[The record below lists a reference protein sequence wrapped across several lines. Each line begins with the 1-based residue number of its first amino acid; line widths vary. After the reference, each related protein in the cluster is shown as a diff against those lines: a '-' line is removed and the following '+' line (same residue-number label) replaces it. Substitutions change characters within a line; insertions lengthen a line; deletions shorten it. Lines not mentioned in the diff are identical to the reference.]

1 VPRRHHIAY
10 LPWEKANWTWSPL
23 EKVKHYLRSR
33 SGQEPEQP
41 LEPKQ
46 LYIIAPWWRPPN
58 IHITPDKKRGREEHD
73 SVISRPRTSALV
85 LYTDS
90 SCINDKVGAS
100 VVTADGSITHR
111 SYLGQ
116 ASEVTVYVAELRG
129 ILLALQI
136 AYEKDYK
143 AVIVFTDN

>member
-1 VPRRHHIAY
+1 M
-10 LPWEKANWTWSPL
+10 
-23 EKVKHYLRSR
+23 
-33 SGQEPEQP
+33 
-41 LEPKQ
+41 
-46 LYIIAPWWRPPN
+46 
-58 IHITPDKKRGREEHD
+58 
-73 SVISRPRTSALV
+73 
-85 LYTDS
+85 
-90 SCINDKVGAS
+90 
-100 VVTADGSITHR
+100 TADGSITHR